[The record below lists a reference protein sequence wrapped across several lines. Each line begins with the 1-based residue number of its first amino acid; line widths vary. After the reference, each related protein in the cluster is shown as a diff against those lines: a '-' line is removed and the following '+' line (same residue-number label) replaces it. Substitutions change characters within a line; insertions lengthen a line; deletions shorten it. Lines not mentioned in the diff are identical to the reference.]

1 MCLDVLKSQCSKS
14 SCIIDGKKP
23 VMIAAPSAPSA
34 VSKRATNRVAKRA
47 AKRKFKDMYGDDK
60 DEEDDD
66 QEEPEEVVH
75 SNETESEEESGLS
88 EISDD
93 ASDDDVSNNDD
104 SNDDD
109 ALTSVRE
116 AILET
121 WRSLSPECISEK
133 SRGKWYAIIYS
144 NAKKPMMH
152 IGKVEKRWLYDEGG
166 EVTHIDFHCLKP
178 KSRSGT
184 VLEET
189 PKHLGKYSDKIP
201 LIDIIAGPLQV
212 EPLKG
217 NKINVPVYQDVLKVF
232 GFIYKTI

>member
-1 MCLDVLKSQCSKS
+1 M
-14 SCIIDGKKP
+14 
-23 VMIAAPSAPSA
+23 A
-34 VSKRATNRVAKRA
+34 
-47 AKRKFKDMYGDDK
+47 YGDYE

-93 ASDDDVSNNDD
+93 TSDDDVSNNDD

-109 ALTSVRE
+109 ALTSVHE

-121 WRSLSPECISEK
+121 WRSVSPERISEK
-133 SRGKWYAIIYS
+133 TLLGKWYAIIYS
-144 NAKKPMMH
+144 NAKKPMLY
-152 IGKVEKRWLYDEGG
+152 IGKFEKRWLYDEGG
-166 EVTHIDFHCLKP
+166 AVTHIDLCCLKS
-178 KSRSGT
+178 KSGSGT

-217 NKINVPVYQDVLKVF
+217 NKINIPVYQDVLRSLVF
-232 GFIYKTI
+232 RLPKCANQRSQIRLFV